1 MKYSE
6 VSSRYAQAL
15 FELSGEVGNR
25 DKVFSDIRSIGAMIA
40 QNEDI
45 REFLSSKM
53 IQSEEKK
60 KILEQAFKN
69 NGACKEVEN
78 FVFTLAQK
86 GRVELLPEIALA
98 YEARSDEANG
108 VTRGEVRS
116 STVLTSEERARIES
130 KVSEVT
136 KKKVILTY
144 KEDPEVIGG
153 LIAEVGGYRFD
164 DTLRSHLK
172 RLKDDINRSA
182 H

>member
-1 MKYSE
+1 MEPVK
-6 VSSRYAQAL
+6 RWRTL
-15 FELSGEVGNR
+15 FYTGS
-25 DKVFSDIRSIGAMIA
+25 
-40 QNEDI
+40 
-45 REFLSSKM
+45 
-53 IQSEEKK
+53 
-60 KILEQAFKN
+60 
-69 NGACKEVEN
+69 
-78 FVFTLAQK
+78 K